1 MGIMLALLAQG
12 LGKVA
17 GFNSFSSKTWLP
29 LTEAVGEEGS
39 EKEST
44 R

>member
-1 MGIMLALLAQG
+1 MGVMPVLPAQG

-17 GFNSFSSKTWLP
+17 WFNPFSSKTWLP

>member
-1 MGIMLALLAQG
+1 MGVMPAFLAQG
-12 LGKVA
+12 LGKAA
-17 GFNSFSSKTWLP
+17 GFNPFSSKTWLP